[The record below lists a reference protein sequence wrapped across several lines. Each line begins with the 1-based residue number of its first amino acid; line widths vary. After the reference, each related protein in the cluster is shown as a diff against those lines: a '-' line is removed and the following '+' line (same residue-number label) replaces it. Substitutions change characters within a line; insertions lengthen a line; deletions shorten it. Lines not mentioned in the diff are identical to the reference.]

1 MLVVIATSLFLAHN
15 TEIRSDHLSMKLIS
29 MAFSF
34 LLLLALFA
42 FFISPFNVSATSAD
56 TNFSC
61 SADSIRSCQ
70 TYLTYHARLPYMD
83 LGTISDLFGV
93 SRLSIAEASNLTS
106 ENEEILFDQL
116 LLIPITCSCN
126 GTSYFSNVTYAIKKG
141 DSFYVVATEAT
152 SVFQNLTNF
161 HDVEGM
167 NPTLKPTNLTV
178 GEQVFFPLLC
188 KCPTQLENR
197 KRYLITYIWQ
207 PQDEILPVSSMFN
220 TSPYDV
226 ANENSFRNFTAAVCL
241 PVLIPVS
248 ELPVFPLPRHV
259 SASRSMKSKK
269 LRILFITLATIGSFF
284 LFILSWF
291 LIYNY
296 YRSRKTKRILARNE
310 SSFEFTDLLQMK
322 KASKHVEFETIK
334 NNHDKLLPGVS
345 GYLSKPIMYDRKE
358 IMEATMNLGERYRI
372 GGSVYKARIHGQI
385 LAVKKFRDATE
396 ELKILQ
402 RVNHMNLVKLMGISS
417 DSDGNCFLVYEYAEN
432 GSLDKWLFPRPL
444 SSSSSSG
451 SVVFLSWS
459 QRLNL
464 ALDIANGLQY
474 MHEHSQPSIAHRDLR
489 TSNIL
494 LDSTFKAKIGNFS
507 AARPAISSIML
518 KVDVFAFGVILL
530 ELLSGKKAMETRDD
544 GEISMAWK
552 EIRKIIE
559 VEETREENLRSWMD
573 PNLGS
578 FYPID
583 GALNMAALARACT
596 SEKSVNRP
604 GMTEIVFNLSVLT
617 QSLSDIYERS
627 WTSSGLETEDPHII
641 SPVVAR

>member
-1 MLVVIATSLFLAHN
+1 
-15 TEIRSDHLSMKLIS
+15 MKLIS

-34 LLLLALFA
+34 LPLLALFV
-42 FFISPFNVSATSAD
+42 FFISPFNVSAQSTD

-61 SADSIRSCQ
+61 YADSPRSCQ
-70 TYLTYHARLPYMD
+70 TYLTYRARLPYMD

-106 ENEEILFDQL
+106 EHEEILFDQL

-126 GTSYFSNVTYAIKKG
+126 GTSYFSNVTYTIKKG
-141 DSFYVVATEAT
+141 DSFYVVAT

-161 HDVEGM
+161 HVVEGM
-167 NPTLKPTNLTV
+167 NPALKPTNLTV
-178 GEQVFFPLLC
+178 GEQVVFPLLC
-188 KCPTQLENR
+188 KCPSQLENR
-197 KRYLITYIWQ
+197 DRYLITYIWQ
-207 PQDEILPVSSMFN
+207 PEDEILPVSSMFN
-220 TSPYDV
+220 TSLYDV
-226 ANENSFRNFTAAVCL
+226 ANENNFRNFTAAVCL

-248 ELPVFPLPRHV
+248 ELPVLPLPRHV
-259 SASRSMKSKK
+259 SASRNMKSKK
-269 LRILFITLATIGSFF
+269 FRILFIALATIGSFF
-284 LFILSWF
+284 LLILSWF

-296 YRSRKTKRILARNE
+296 RLRKTNKILARNE

-322 KASKHVEFETIK
+322 KASKHVQFETTK

-345 GYLSKPIMYDRKE
+345 GYLSKPIVYDRKE

-372 GGSVYKARIHGQI
+372 GGSVYKARIHGQV
-385 LAVKKFRDATE
+385 LAVKKFRDAAE

-444 SSSSSSG
+444 SSSSSSSSSG

-544 GEISMAWK
+544 GEISMSWK

-559 VEETREENLRSWMD
+559 FEETREENLRLWMD

-578 FYPID
+578 FYPIE

-596 SEKSVNRP
+596 SEKSANRP

-641 SPVVAR
+641 TPVVAR